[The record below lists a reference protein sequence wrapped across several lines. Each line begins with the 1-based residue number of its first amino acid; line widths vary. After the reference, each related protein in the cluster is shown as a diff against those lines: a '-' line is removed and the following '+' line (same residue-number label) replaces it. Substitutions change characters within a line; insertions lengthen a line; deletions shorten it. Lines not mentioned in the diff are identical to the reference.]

1 MDKEA
6 VECLEQH
13 IETLIETSRQLGIM
27 ASNFQEQS
35 QNALHQKFVTLS
47 NCLRNL
53 DMMKDNFAEVK
64 VPVSVFKYSM

>member
-6 VECLEQH
+6 VESLEQH
-13 IETLIETSRQLGIM
+13 LDLLIETSRQLGIT

-35 QNALHQKFVTLS
+35 QNELNKKFVTLS

-64 VPVSVFKYSM
+64 VPVSVFK